1 MRSREE
7 IERILSSEI
16 KAAGQRQKEA
26 GARLRQ
32 VASDIPS
39 MIPAPDG
46 ALRIHLAGVE
56 YRAALEELRKALKR
70 FDEFMAKGIV
80 PDDVGGW
87 RVR

>member
-26 GARLRQ
+26 GMRLRQ
-32 VASDIPS
+32 VAADIPS

-46 ALRIHLAGVE
+46 SLRIHLAGVE
-56 YRAALEELRKALKR
+56 YRAALEDLRKALSR
-70 FDEFMAKGIV
+70 FDDFMVKGIV
-80 PDDVGGW
+80 PEDVGGW
-87 RVR
+87 RIR